1 MNRLRSLGFVAAL
14 LAVATVSAS
23 AITFTGNPATDGWT
37 LHGNSLSLGTYI
49 RGAGDYGFD
58 TYSTGFTLSASDP
71 LFNGTSWLAG
81 DQILALGGVMNPVE
95 FVVARLVGKFG
106 ASTAAFSPSSLASP
120 FGDGDGS
127 FSGGDGGL
135 GSVQVDY
142 LYQFSI
148 IGGFSKLNA
157 GQDVTILT
165 PDTVRYFNGA
175 SVNINADYGRVLSDF
190 QITAGSDL
198 LLSFEVFLNLS
209 ALGDPARGNLGSVVP
224 AINGKAD
231 MALQN
236 ELDVNI
242 WTDAYIGQIVPEPST
257 AGLVALAGFG
267 LLALRK
273 RRR

>member
-1 MNRLRSLGFVAAL
+1 MNELRALGFTASLTLVVTL
-14 LAVATVSAS
+14 QAS

-37 LHGNSLSLGTYI
+37 FHGNSLSLGTYI

-58 TYSTGFTLSASDP
+58 TYSTGFTLSAGDP
-71 LFNGTSWLAG
+71 LYNGTSWLAG

-95 FVVARLVGKFG
+95 FVVARTVAKFG
-106 ASTAAFSPSSLASP
+106 ASTAIFSPSTLPSP
-120 FGDGDGS
+120 LGNGNGS

-148 IGGFSKLNA
+148 VGGFSKLDA
-157 GQDVTILT
+157 GQDQAILT
-165 PDTVRYFNGA
+165 PDTVRYYNGA
-175 SVNINADYGRVLSDF
+175 SVNINSDYGRVLSDF
-190 QITAGSDL
+190 QITAGSDF
-198 LLSFEVFLNLS
+198 LLSFEAFLNLT
-209 ALGDPARGNLGSVVP
+209 ALSDPSRGNLGVVP

-242 WTDAYIGQIVPEPST
+242 WTDAYVSQIVPEPST
-257 AGLVALAGFG
+257 AGLVTLAGLG
-267 LLALRK
+267 LLAARK
-273 RRR
+273 RQH